1 MQLLEQDKL
10 RLRDLLELQ
19 RNGSRQGDVGA
30 PVISRSPRGWWQQLE
45 LGKGALQGFQA
56 GDAVLGPGGLVG
68 RIASVTPATSRVR
81 LLTAPGH
88 EIGVWLPRSRSHGL
102 LVGRGS
108 SRLTLQFIDK
118 DPNVSPGDLVTT
130 SPASTLL
137 PPNVSVGVIQ
147 SLNDRAVPAPTA
159 IVQLIASPEAI
170 DWVQVRTR

>member
-1 MQLLEQDKL
+1 VRFRDFKQAMQCSVLAAWW
-10 RLRDLLELQ
+10 
-19 RNGSRQGDVGA
+19 VG
-30 PVISRSPRGWWQQLE
+30 
-45 LGKGALQGFQA
+45 
-56 GDAVLGPGGLVG
+56 
-68 RIASVTPATSRVR
+68 IASVTPATARVR

-137 PPNVSVGVIQ
+137 PTECVGGCDSV
-147 SLNDRAVPAPTA
+147 A
-159 IVQLIASPEAI
+159 E
-170 DWVQVRTR
+170 